1 MIKDRNIKVEID
13 SLKEFYQECDI
24 IENENIKFN
33 SNPDMFMD
41 TFDFKSYRIL
51 ADYDWVGEKEDIILK
66 SKFCYTK
73 GLDKLEKI
81 DDIILGG
88 SKNITKWSDD
98 DGDEMS
104 FDRLIDGLPSMK
116 QRIRSNGNMHGRFVT
131 IHIGISENCSV
142 SNEQMMNK
150 AYACMRI
157 IDMFESMNYRVRVLV
172 KWGVRDLGYMQ
183 ENDRIE
189 KLFLSIVVKDFNEP
203 LVKPT
208 ILASISTW
216 MLRYHIF
223 KFAGN
228 KFKCD
233 DSMGVAIRNI
243 KKDTLH
249 NIYIDKGDCLQEDS
263 VNDKIKSI
271 RDLLEE
277 AGA

>member
-24 IENENIKFN
+24 IENKNIR
-33 SNPDMFMD
+33 SDPDYDLFD
-41 TFDFKSYRIL
+41 NTFDFEYYRVS

-104 FDRLIDGLPSMK
+104 FDRLIDGLPPMK
-116 QRIRSNGNMHGRFVT
+116 QRIRSNGNMRGRFVT

-172 KWGVRDLGYMQ
+172 KWGVRGLGYMQ

-233 DSMGVAIRNI
+233 DSMGIAIRSVN
-243 KKDTLH
+243 KDTLH

-271 RDLLEE
+271 RNLLEE

>member
-41 TFDFKSYRIL
+41 TFNFESYRIL
-51 ADYDWVGEKEDIILK
+51 ANYDWIGEKEDIILK

-104 FDRLIDGLPSMK
+104 FDRLIDGLPPMK
-116 QRIRSNGNMHGRFVT
+116 QRIRSNGNMHGSFVT

-172 KWGVRDLGYMQ
+172 KWGVHDLGYMQ

-223 KFAGN
+223 KFASS
-228 KFKCD
+228 KFKCNY
-233 DSMGVAIRNI
+233 SLGTAIRNM

>member
-1 MIKDRNIKVEID
+1 MNRDRNIKIELN
-13 SLKEFYQECDI
+13 SLKEFYEECKI
-24 IENENIKFN
+24 VENYNVELDPFYDFEFN
-33 SNPDMFMD
+33 E
-41 TFDFKSYRIL
+41 YRES
-51 ADYDWVGEKEDIILK
+51 ADWEWIGEEEDIILK

-88 SKNITKWSDD
+88 SKNITKWSDN

-104 FDRLIDGLPSMK
+104 FDRLIDGLPPMK

-142 SNEQMMNK
+142 SNKQMMHK
-150 AYACMRI
+150 AYTCVRI
-157 IDMFESMNYRVRVLV
+157 IDLFEALNYRVKVLV
-172 KWGVRDLGYMQ
+172 EWRVRNIGSLPNGDNIKKM
-183 ENDRIE
+183 
-189 KLFLSIVVKDFNEP
+189 FVSIMIKDFNEP

-216 MLRYHIF
+216 MLRYHLF
-223 KFAGN
+223 EFAGN
-228 KFKCD
+228 KFICED
-233 DSMGVAIRNI
+233 GMGVSIHSS

-249 NIYIDKGDCLQEDS
+249 HIYIDKGDCLCEDS
-263 VNDKIKSI
+263 INDKIKSI
-271 RDLLEE
+271 RNLLEE